1 MLFNKRENNIDFKK
15 SDLPK
20 TRKQLFVD
28 ILKLHFIDLLKIGL
42 IFILFSIPLF
52 ASIIIKDLF
61 TLSLLDQYNASLI
74 TLEQYKNNLLFT
86 FYLFNSIEVVAL
98 LILSFAFMGSFRIF
112 RELCY
117 LRPVFFNQDYITGI
131 KKNFKNYLID
141 FFIIGMIY
149 FGINLCFILDVDPLI
164 KMIPL
169 IISIFL
175 ILPVIFISLVMG
187 QIYTDKYFSLIKK
200 SFILFTRGFLYYLL
214 FSLGFISVFFITLIP
229 LLIIKYILF
238 VIYFLF
244 IVPILSIGFICY
256 NNYIFDKYIN
266 KEHAKSL
273 YKLGLEDV
281 ENNNK

>member
-1 MLFNKRENNIDFKK
+1 
-15 SDLPK
+15 
-20 TRKQLFVD
+20 
-28 ILKLHFIDLLKIGL
+28 
-42 IFILFSIPLF
+42 
-52 ASIIIKDLF
+52 
-61 TLSLLDQYNASLI
+61 
-74 TLEQYKNNLLFT
+74 
-86 FYLFNSIEVVAL
+86 
-98 LILSFAFMGSFRIF
+98 
-112 RELCY
+112 
-117 LRPVFFNQDYITGI
+117 
-131 KKNFKNYLID
+131 
-141 FFIIGMIY
+141 MIY

-200 SFILFTRGFLYYLL
+200 SFILFTRGVLYYLL

-244 IVPILSIGFICY
+244 IVSILSIGFICY
-256 NNYIFDKYIN
+256 NNYLFDKYIN

-273 YKLGLEDV
+273 YKLGLEDD